1 MRKLSSLEHG
11 KREGRIVTAVRRV
24 LSLAAFL
31 LLSVPGLALGQG
43 FNNKGL
49 PVVPFTVVNNF
60 DTTRP
65 LYIYIKGLV
74 NSSDISLNPGLIADK
89 WYYVTDTNGNIDI
102 IPQILPAGSYSGM
115 LALNLGT
122 GQTKTLQFPKLNA
135 ARIYLSFDAPTV
147 VCCNNAEGG
156 SPGEPIGWDTNEPN
170 FNTLFDWAELAW
182 DNGGNA
188 GLGHKTR
195 LGGNLTQV
203 DMFSLPLHLRLVGL
217 STTGPGSST
226 QDAGFTASRATI
238 GKAYMAL
245 GTPWTDLLTGGIPA
259 APLRAVSPYHG
270 IALGLFP
277 SNALDSYIKQVAN
290 FYVTNTLTVTAS
302 CAQDGGIVHT
312 LAGKV
317 SGGALMFTDT
327 ATSVVLFGFA
337 KPSTLA
343 VYQNELHPINTTGGP
358 LSELNACLG
367 GVVAAK
373 LGGGFIR
380 TTLLANTNLDACNT
394 TQFYVS
400 NPMQK
405 YAQIF
410 HTFGIN
416 NLAYSFGYDD
426 TCSQSSYINVD
437 DPTSMTIFVG
447 GGG

>member
-1 MRKLSSLEHG
+1 
-11 KREGRIVTAVRRV
+11 
-24 LSLAAFL
+24 
-31 LLSVPGLALGQG
+31 
-43 FNNKGL
+43 
-49 PVVPFTVVNNF
+49 
-60 DTTRP
+60 
-65 LYIYIKGLV
+65 
-74 NSSDISLNPGLIADK
+74 
-89 WYYVTDTNGNIDI
+89 
-102 IPQILPAGSYSGM
+102 M

-122 GQTKTLQFPKLNA
+122 GKTKTLQFPKLNA
-135 ARIYLSFDAPTV
+135 ARIYFSFDAPTV

-217 STTGPGSST
+217 STTGPGPST
-226 QDAGFTASRATI
+226 QDAGFMASRATI

-327 ATSVVLFGFA
+327 ATSVVLFGFTR
-337 KPSTLA
+337 PSTLA
-343 VYQNELHPINTTGGP
+343 VYQNELHPINPTGAPSANSTLASAVSWRQNWEAGLYEP
-358 LSELNACLG
+358 RCSRIPISTP
-367 GVVAAK
+367 AARRNSTSV
-373 LGGGFIR
+373 IR
-380 TTLLANTNLDACNT
+380 NRNTPRSSTLLGSITLPIRSAMT
-394 TQFYVS
+394 THAPRAAIS
-400 NPMQK
+400 
-405 YAQIF
+405 
-410 HTFGIN
+410 
-416 NLAYSFGYDD
+416 
-426 TCSQSSYINVD
+426 
-437 DPTSMTIFVG
+437 TSTIRLL
-447 GGG
+447 